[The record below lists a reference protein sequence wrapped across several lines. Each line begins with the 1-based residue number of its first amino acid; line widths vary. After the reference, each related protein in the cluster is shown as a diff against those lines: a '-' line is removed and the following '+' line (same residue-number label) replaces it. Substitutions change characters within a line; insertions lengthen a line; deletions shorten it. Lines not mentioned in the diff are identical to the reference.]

1 MPFLG
6 GRSDKMTMKTAMIRC
21 TAVVAAALLSACSS
35 NRQPQGNPWGLP
47 VDYNPLESFDAK
59 ELRSLA
65 DDTDLDR
72 AERRRFLWLILRA
85 AAEKD
90 GDFRDLLDRQDL
102 RDDREFDLALSG
114 YDYAINGNE
123 AALDHIL
130 AEDRKLPRG
139 GDHTTIQVMGFL
151 DEWDRTLRAIRT
163 HEKHAD
169 GAGGIAVTSFWTQRS
184 VFFPDQYERHRHPP
198 PARTKPNKS
207 K

>member
-1 MPFLG
+1 MC
-6 GRSDKMTMKTAMIRC
+6 RAVTMTTKTAMIRC
-21 TAVVAAALLSACSS
+21 AAVVATAFLMGCSS
-35 NRQPQGNPWGLP
+35 STPQVNPWGLP
-47 VDYNPLESFDAK
+47 VDYNPLESFDAS

-65 DDTDLDR
+65 NDRDLDH
-72 AERRRFLWLILRA
+72 AERRRFLWLVLRA

-90 GDFRDLLDRQDL
+90 GSFRHLLDRQDL
-102 RDDREFDLALSG
+102 RDDHEFGLALSG
-114 YDYAINGNE
+114 YDYAINGND

-169 GAGGIAVTSFWTQRS
+169 GAGGIAVMSFWMQRS
-184 VFFPDQYERHRHPP
+184 VFFPDQYERHRRPQ
-198 PARTKPNKS
+198 PARTKP
-207 K
+207 